1 MALKLLPEVVAE
13 DPEAV
18 RDLLRETNRCLELTH
33 PHIVRVYDLVQD
45 GPLAAISMEFVDGES
60 LAKRKAAAP
69 GGCLKLDEL
78 QLLIG
83 QLCEALDYAHRVAK
97 VVHRDLK
104 PANLLLTREGQ
115 LKVTDFGI
123 ARSLSDTHTR
133 LIGRVSNTSG
143 TLLYMSPQ
151 QLLGEDPAASDD
163 IYALGATLYEL
174 LTGKPP
180 FHTGDVA
187 TQIRAVMPKPVN
199 TRLASLGLDPVP
211 AAWEQTIH
219 ACLAKEPQD
228 RPQSAADVARRL
240 NVGDAGSRIQETEE
254 RRPDARRLEGAAPSA
269 PKADDAGRVPLGS
282 GTEADDEATR
292 RVERQ
297 PGPPARLGGRERE
310 RVDPG
315 APSPSDERVKNRSLR
330 RWLPFVAAAVVLG
343 IAGYLFWPRLEN
355 RRGAAS
361 PAPALDEGRS
371 KTAPLQPISESL
383 REFAVTVDPPDVGAG
398 LWLGPLSD
406 VEIKDGKALLKDLPD
421 GEQELTVQ
429 APGYQ
434 PFTTRVTVKDGR
446 GSVEAK
452 LVPVR
457 GEVSVA
463 ARPGTQVT
471 AVDERGR
478 ETRVGTV
485 PPGGVLD
492 VANLLTVGRYTLK
505 LDHAD
510 CAAVTVPGVELV
522 IGRTIKVAPAQA
534 PLPGELRVFSV
545 PTGAEVRVNGT
556 AAGSTPATIKNQPSE
571 QALRIE
577 VFQHGYRRVE

>member
-1 MALKLLPEVVAE
+1 M
-13 DPEAV
+13 
-18 RDLLRETNRCLELTH
+18 
-33 PHIVRVYDLVQD
+33 
-45 GPLAAISMEFVDGES
+45 
-60 LAKRKAAAP
+60 
-69 GGCLKLDEL
+69 
-78 QLLIG
+78 
-83 QLCEALDYAHRVAK
+83 
-97 VVHRDLK
+97 
-104 PANLLLTREGQ
+104 
-115 LKVTDFGI
+115 
-123 ARSLSDTHTR
+123 
-133 LIGRVSNTSG
+133 
-143 TLLYMSPQ
+143 
-151 QLLGEDPAASDD
+151 
-163 IYALGATLYEL
+163 
-174 LTGKPP
+174 
-180 FHTGDVA
+180 
-187 TQIRAVMPKPVN
+187 
-199 TRLASLGLDPVP
+199 
-211 AAWEQTIH
+211 
-219 ACLAKEPQD
+219 
-228 RPQSAADVARRL
+228 
-240 NVGDAGSRIQETEE
+240 
-254 RRPDARRLEGAAPSA
+254 
-269 PKADDAGRVPLGS
+269 
-282 GTEADDEATR
+282 
-292 RVERQ
+292 
-297 PGPPARLGGRERE
+297 
-310 RVDPG
+310 
-315 APSPSDERVKNRSLR
+315 KNRSLR

-556 AAGSTPATIKNQPSE
+556 LAGSTPATIKNQPSE